1 MWRRAAARA
10 SIAALVAVLAAGCAL
25 AWNDAPISMVAVDQD
40 ETSLIVGYH
49 CHMDSS
55 LEAEETSEEVRLT
68 FRTYD
73 EPRGDCADF
82 ERVELD
88 EPLGQRRLIDTST
101 GDELTPCRPD
111 PFESLDGC

>member
-1 MWRRAAARA
+1 MTT
-10 SIAALVAVLAAGCAL
+10 LGVVLAAPGCAL
-25 AWNDAPISMVAVDQD
+25 AWNDAPISAGAIDPD

-73 EPRGDCADF
+73 ERRGDCADI
-82 ERVELD
+82 ERIELD
-88 EPLGQRRLIDTST
+88 EPLGERRLIDTST
-101 GDELTPCRPD
+101 GDELTPRRPD